1 MKQIVLCLIGILL
14 ASFVSAQKINHPSL
28 LYTPQ
33 RIQQVKQRMQNEPK
47 LREAWEDIQK
57 TADEALQKK
66 DFNRLDYLSLAYLMT
81 DNKEYANIIKEILL
95 KAVEAESWGD
105 MEMMARIP
113 VWRSQLGMAHK
124 SFLSAIG
131 YDAAYNIMSSSE
143 RKKIAEGSKRL
154 AVEPALGDWLLEP
167 ARIHSL
173 NSMGHNWWT
182 SCVCQGGILALSLQ
196 NELPEVKDWVEQL
209 HESLPEWFDFAG
221 DALQQ
226 KAKSFDEAGGMYES
240 LNYANFGIQEALL
253 FRIAW
258 INTHPGQNP
267 GDIPQLAK
275 LPNYFS
281 QVCYPRTGMLYSL
294 NFGDSHKNV
303 SAESSMMLLYALG
316 LKDPTNGRIIRRKLN
331 ILPKVKK
338 SMNGEWKIS
347 WIKQQERLPIAVME
361 MAILHGKHMY
371 TTRQPLSELP
381 YCFIRRPERNVIW
394 TMLFWQQTI
403 Q

>member
-143 RKKIAEGSKRL
+143 RKKIAEGLKRL

-167 ARIHSL
+167 TRIHSL

-182 SCVCQGGILALSLQ
+182 SCGCQGGILALSLQ

-267 GDIPQLAK
+267 GNIPHLAK

-316 LKDPTNGRIIRRKLN
+316 LKDPTILWYIAQVEQGQHRDGFFLN
-331 ILPKVKK
+331 
-338 SMNGEWKIS
+338 
-347 WIKQQERLPIAVME
+347 
-361 MAILHGKHMY
+361 
-371 TTRQPLSELP
+371 
-381 YCFIRRPERNVIW
+381 RP
-394 TMLFWQQTI
+394 MGFL
-403 Q
+403 